1 MLPRQRLADYKPT
14 LRQLLRI
21 NALRLKHLL
30 QITSAL
36 MRLQQR
42 LANTS
47 VATRQHRLHHCLLQR
62 LRNQFNASVLLQAI
76 VQHLEALL
84 ERAHIAQR

>member
-1 MLPRQRLADYKPT
+1 MLPRQRLADSKLT

-21 NALRLKHLL
+21 NTVRLEHPL

-47 VATRQHRLHHCLLQR
+47 VATRQHRLHHRFLQR
-62 LRNQFNASVLLQAI
+62 LRNQLNASVLLQAI

-84 ERAHIAQR
+84 KRAHIAQR